1 MRAGLSGSKAA
12 IAFVFALCVAG
23 VQAAEESPIP
33 GLSVCAFTCTADAAI
48 AKGCKS
54 YLNVE
59 CVCHSQE
66 FQVRLVRQVY
76 LHDVDEWLRLRVRVP
91 PQLAAGECLLSKCTE
106 VELKTAMV
114 YQAAVCT

>member
-59 CVCHSQE
+59 CVCHSKE
-66 FQVRLVRQVY
+66 FQVRLSR
-76 LHDVDEWLRLRVRVP
+76 
-91 PQLAAGECLLSKCTE
+91 
-106 VELKTAMV
+106 
-114 YQAAVCT
+114 